1 MQTNTAKTKKATTW
15 HIATNH
21 LNLAY
26 MTSIGMVPPVSFLG
40 SKYYHDCLAWFG
52 DYIPLFKK
60 IPQNVHEY
68 NIDEDKRTLKPCTLT
83 LKKSFIDELIKRQ
96 IKELPAFING
106 AWQMIDIHHD
116 ELNGAEVILVPTPIS
131 LSDVDGVVFK
141 NIDDENIF
149 QERLLNSANSLSLPI
164 KKANEKLFNQ
174 KNTQDDVGAYQNLGL
189 LFRLPP
195 LEPLNQNLANAIT
208 AIINHLMILSNTNQ
222 KAGQLLNYIHH
233 GGSLF
238 DSNDKDDVL
247 LQDIGNWVRHSG
259 KYQTMSNVGQV
270 VLQLIEALIVH
281 KNNTE
286 FASKKDIVLQTL
298 AQISSNEQSLAFV
311 EEIKEYLRFT
321 NASTDDLLRK
331 YPKPLQRSVILFI
344 SRDDVLELW
353 QKTGIYTS
361 ELGEIDMLLASLL
374 FAVATGWQGLSK
386 EFKCYAD
393 KQNYSQKLFTQLA
406 QNMTIVSGLTNAQE
420 IKTPLSDIWFGNF
433 NKSMQKLLVLI
444 NDREN
449 LNLVTY
455 EIVLPEDIALSAKGG
470 KVIIKTA
477 GKKPKT
483 NDVIDEK
490 GFWAYFRQMSWLDFD
505 KDRELQSMVKKL

>member
-1 MQTNTAKTKKATTW
+1 MQTNMMKTKRSTTW

-26 MTSIGMVPPVSFLG
+26 MTSIGMVTPVSFLG
-40 SKYYHDCLAWFG
+40 NKYYHDCLSWFG
-52 DYIPLFKK
+52 DYIPLFNK

-68 NIDEDKRTLKPCTLT
+68 NVDEDRRTLKPCILT
-83 LKKSFIDELIKRQ
+83 LKKSFIADLTKRQ
-96 IKELPAFING
+96 IKELPAFIKG
-106 AWQMIDIHHD
+106 TWQMIDIHTD
-116 ELNGAEVILVPTPIS
+116 DFDSVEVLLVPAPIS
-131 LSDVDGVVFK
+131 LSDIENVIFK
-141 NIDDENIF
+141 SINDENVF
-149 QERLLNSANSLSLPI
+149 LERLSNSANSLPLPI
-164 KKANEKLFNQ
+164 KKANEKLFAR
-174 KNTQDDVGAYQNLGL
+174 KNTHEIEIFQNLGL
-189 LFRLPP
+189 LGELPS
-195 LEPLNQNLANAIT
+195 LEPLNQDLANAIT

-222 KAGQLLNYIHH
+222 KAGQLLNYIHN
-233 GGSLF
+233 GNSYF
-238 DSNDKDDVL
+238 DLNDKDDVL
-247 LQDIGNWVRHSG
+247 LQEIGNWVRHSG

-281 KNNTE
+281 KNSTE
-286 FASKKDIVLQTL
+286 FASKKDIVLHTL

-321 NASTDDLLRK
+321 NASTDDLLKK
-331 YPKPLQRSVILFI
+331 YPKPLQRSVILFV
-344 SRDDVLELW
+344 SRNDVLELW
-353 QKTGIYTS
+353 QKTGIYAS

-386 EFKCYAD
+386 EFKCYAN
-393 KQNYSQKLFTQLA
+393 KQHHSQKLFTQLT

-433 NKSMQKLLVLI
+433 NTSMKQLLLLI

-477 GKKPKT
+477 SKKPKI

-490 GFWAYFRQMSWLDFD
+490 GFWRYFKQMSWFDFD
-505 KDRELQSMVKKL
+505 KDRQLQSMAKKS